1 MNNLFKKNNY
11 RNGTSVVKKIRRP
24 CEYTFKAK
32 TQKNKPTKYTN
43 NRVSTY
49 EHSPKTAKY
58 NNTKNCIIDLA
69 ITNAKKKQD
78 IADKSADTKTYCR
91 QNDLHSQSFNLQS
104 KGHNTARCDY
114 KPGQRRSPTEK
125 SQLPIN
131 LF

>member
-1 MNNLFKKNNY
+1 MNTVRKRQN
-11 RNGTSVVKKIRRP
+11 TTIQKI
-24 CEYTFKAK
+24 ASLIW
-32 TQKNKPTKYTN
+32 Q
-43 NRVSTY
+43 
-49 EHSPKTAKY
+49 
-58 NNTKNCIIDLA
+58 LQMQ
-69 ITNAKKKQD
+69 KKKQD